1 MGGDGCSSLEM
12 LRGGLMVVDLV
23 EDVCE
28 EGDALGLDGLGDGV
42 AVALGI

>member
-1 MGGDGCSSLEM
+1 MSRDACSSLEM
-12 LRGGLMVVDLV
+12 LRSGLMVVDLV
-23 EDVCE
+23 EDIGE